1 MISFRKKKDADDPR
15 DEIKC
20 SCGLCFGI
28 GGAITI
34 GAAMV
39 IILILYLA
47 CMLEVSYFSFGYLPL
62 KLPTFLFI
70 FHKMLIN
77 IFTIRLIEFK
87 GQDKPGGCYFKEPT
101 TGFPKYLLNATGTV
115 KTSSKVVESLTTPF
129 PPTEQ

>member
-1 MISFRKKKDADDPR
+1 MISSRKKKDADDPR

-47 CMLEVSYFSFGYLPL
+47 CMLEVSYFSFGYLTL
-62 KLPTFLFI
+62 ELPSF
-70 FHKMLIN
+70 FHTILIN
-77 IFTIRLIEFK
+77 IFTIHLIEFK

-129 PPTEQ
+129 PPNEQ